1 MPISIEEISLAW
13 AKQLMRA
20 EQAEAKV
27 KELEAKIKQLEAPN
41 DKAK

>member
-1 MPISIEEISLAW
+1 MMTFEEVAIAF

-27 KELEAKIKQLEAPN
+27 VELEAKV
-41 DKAK
+41 KASEDAKTKVPK